1 MSDTKITDDE
11 ATALFASYIHQVID
25 KANKAQA
32 LEESVKALKETIT
45 WQNERAKEAK
55 QKIIDLETEQTRT
68 IKNAQVEI
76 DRLLQQRNALTKE
89 VSARDS
95 SIAELL
101 RENDRSKS
109 MEAQRDAARA
119 SEEKIRAEYTS
130 ELKKLNDAKDELLSE
145 NKRLKYEKTCAIEA
159 LKRHQ
164 DTVVALR
171 EDLRVKDDQL
181 KAKQVEHDDEIEK
194 KDDWMKAVAYEWN
207 LAIKDLEA
215 RVDALELQAS

>member
-101 RENDRSKS
+101 KGPLLL
-109 MEAQRDAARA
+109 QRDAARA